1 MAFPWLVAF
10 KIIPWKDVIEAT
22 PAVVRGAKQLWNKVR
37 QDETAQ
43 EAAQAAAQGS
53 VGLDASSP
61 EARIAQL
68 EKRVAEMGREAVAS
82 SELIQALAEHNERL
96 VAAVDTLRVRT
107 RVLMWVSALLAG
119 GVLALFFL
127 R

>member
-1 MAFPWLVAF
+1 MAFPWIAAF

-43 EAAQAAAQGS
+43 QAAQAAAEGA
-53 VGLDASSP
+53 VGLDAGSP
-61 EARIAQL
+61 EARIALL

-82 SELIQALAEHNERL
+82 SELIQSLAQHNERL
-96 VAAVDTLRVRT
+96 VAAVETLRVRT

-119 GVLALFFL
+119 AVLALFML

>member
-10 KIIPWKDVIEAT
+10 KVIPWKDVIEAT
-22 PAVVRGAKQLWNKVR
+22 PAVVRGAKQLWHKVR
-37 QDETAQ
+37 QDEAAL

-53 VGLDASSP
+53 VGPDAGSP

-68 EKRVAEMGREAVAS
+68 EKRVAEMSQEAVAS
-82 SELIQALAEHNERL
+82 SELIQALAQHNERL